1 MMLMKDVLERSL
13 RLHAS
18 LLGFSQAMAGLPRKT
33 IKAQLGRELSGGACS
48 TSVRNRYLFQLR
60 CT

>member
-18 LLGFSQAMAGLPRKT
+18 LLGFSQAMAGLPRKQRSL
-33 IKAQLGRELSGGACS
+33 AGSSVEELVQPQYGTDTYSNCG
-48 TSVRNRYLFQLR
+48 VLN
-60 CT
+60 